1 MSLVNFSS
9 SEIHGRS
16 QFFSNE
22 CDWLWIFNNALFL
35 YNVMILG
42 PSPSQAGVL
51 YVAAVGGWTFIAW
64 YGLGVPGSR
73 FATDQAFN
81 SLVKL
86 SSSDAGSSSECTR
99 LKELFVTLIS
109 MKKVLTS
116 WCPRICPSCCCYSL
130 DAITK
135 SLLVLFDTSSCG
147 GPLHLPQA
155 CSLCMEDIIPQR
167 AFVFTRVAFLLRW
180 LITHIHCL
188 NWYLANVHNS
198 LWSLTLSEGSQGWF
212 FNTCTL
218 T

>member
-1 MSLVNFSS
+1 
-9 SEIHGRS
+9 
-16 QFFSNE
+16 
-22 CDWLWIFNNALFL
+22 
-35 YNVMILG
+35 MILG
-42 PSPSQAGVL
+42 PTPSQAGIM

-64 YGLGVPGSR
+64 YGPGVPGSR
-73 FATDQAFN
+73 FATDQAVN

-86 SSSDAGSSSECTR
+86 SSSDAGSSSERTR

-109 MKKVLTS
+109 MKEVLTS

-147 GPLHLPQA
+147 GPLHLLHVWRILSP
-155 CSLCMEDIIPQR
+155 SERLYS
-167 AFVFTRVAFLLRW
+167 TRVAFLLRW

-188 NWYLANVHNS
+188 NWYPANVHNS
-198 LWSLTLSEGSQGWF
+198 LWSLILSEGSQGWI